1 MAVTARQH
9 FKRMRGGAN
18 AHLLLGDDEEYYVV
32 KFRNNPQHPRI
43 LVNELVCSVLLQY
56 LQIPTPGWTVV
67 NVPESLVAATPELVM
82 EAGAETRRCEAG
94 LQFGS
99 RFPVDP
105 ARRAV
110 YDYLPVSLLR
120 LLLNADSFL
129 GIAAFDK
136 WVSNANG
143 RQAIFFR
150 DRASRWMPLSGQTHG
165 AAIYGR
171 QVPPRSLVYVVNMID
186 HGFAFNAQNW
196 TFTDSPDRGLYTRR
210 EVYES
215 VTGFDSFEP
224 WLDRIVHCTPDALDD
239 AYKRVPPK
247 WFGSDWD
254 ALEGLLEELH
264 RRRKGVP
271 ELLWSAKHDTRDPFP
286 NWTSQVK
293 YHAVSAAGMPFTAV
307 AKPADIT
314 RPEGGAHG

>member
-18 AHLLLGDDEEYYVV
+18 AHLLLCDDDEYYVV

-43 LVNELVCSVLLQY
+43 LANELICSVLLRY
-56 LQIPTPGWTVV
+56 LQIPSPEWAIV
-67 NVPESLVAATPELVM
+67 NVPESLITATPELVM

-94 LQFGS
+94 LHFGS

-120 LLLNADSFL
+120 LLFNADSFL
-129 GIAAFDK
+129 GIVAFDK
-136 WVSNANG
+136 WVSNQNG

-150 DRASRWMPLSGQTHG
+150 DRASRWMIPGG
-165 AAIYGR
+165 EKNGR
-171 QVPPRSLVYVVNMID
+171 LVPPRSLVYVVNMID
-186 HGFAFNAQNW
+186 HGFAFQAQNW
-196 TFTDSPDRGLYTRR
+196 SFRDAPEIGIYSRR

-224 WLDRIVHCTPDALDD
+224 WLDRIVHCSPDVLDD
-239 AYKRVPPK
+239 AYKRVPPE

-254 ALEGLLEELH
+254 ALERLLDELH
-264 RRRKGVP
+264 GRRKSVP

-286 NWTSQVK
+286 NWTSRVK
-293 YHAVSAAGMPFTAV
+293 YHSVTAAGIPFAGRAEPT
-307 AKPADIT
+307 PFP
-314 RPEGGAHG
+314 RPEEGAHG

>member
-1 MAVTARQH
+1 MAVNARQH

-18 AHLLLGDDEEYYVV
+18 AHLLLCDDDEHYVV
-32 KFRNNPQHPRI
+32 KFRNNPQHSRI
-43 LVNELVCSVLLQY
+43 LVNELICSVLLEY
-56 LQIPTPGWTVV
+56 LQIPTPGWAIV
-67 NVPESLVAATPELVM
+67 NVPESLIAVTPELVM
-82 EAGAETRRCEAG
+82 DAGAHTRRCEAG
-94 LQFGS
+94 LHFGS

-150 DRASRWMPLSGQTHG
+150 DRASRWMTPNGEKN
-165 AAIYGR
+165 GR
-171 QVPPRSLVYVVNMID
+171 VVPPRSLVYVVNMID

-196 TFTDSPDRGLYTRR
+196 TFTDAPERGLYTRR

-215 VTGFDSFEP
+215 VTGFESFEP
-224 WLDRIVHCTPDALDD
+224 WLDRIVHCSPDILDD
-239 AYKRVPPK
+239 AYKRVPPE

-286 NWTSQVK
+286 NWTSRLKHYRVR
-293 YHAVSAAGMPFTAV
+293 AVGAPITGTAKSAQSP
-307 AKPADIT
+307 P
-314 RPEGGAHG
+314 REEGAHG